1 MTNSTSDTF
10 FIDTNVL
17 VYARDDRNAEKRER
31 ARDWLSVISD
41 AGRARINLQVLNEL
55 TRWILRNEPDR
66 SVVEVQGEVESIGA
80 WRARPVD
87 QDDVELAWLVRKAYG
102 YQWFDC
108 LLVAAAN
115 LAGCRY
121 LLTEDMAH
129 GAVFE
134 GMTLINPFRVSP
146 GDVLQRN

>member
-1 MTNSTSDTF
+1 MNFTIEPI

-17 VYARDDRNAEKRER
+17 VYARDERNADKRER
-31 ARDWLSVISD
+31 ARAWLATITD
-41 AGRARINLQVLNEL
+41 LGCARTNLQVLNEL
-55 TRWILRNEPDR
+55 TRWILKNEPGR
-66 SVVEVQGEVESIGA
+66 SLRDIQDEVETLGA
-80 WRARPVD
+80 WGARPID
-87 QDDVELAWLVRKAYG
+87 PDDTELAWLVRKNLG

-108 LLVAAAN
+108 LLVAAAQ

-121 LLTEDMAH
+121 FLTEDMAH

-134 GMTLINPFRVSP
+134 GLTLINPFRTSP